1 MLYWEEPGCKPPPVC
16 FEQQM
21 AALHIPG
28 IPCQSLI
35 YHSCLVASDSGTK
48 GIQEDS
54 SLTSLLEIFFLGG
67 RVGSGG
73 VKASWFLTTC
83 SPSTS

>member
-35 YHSCLVASDSGTK
+35 YHSCLVASDSGTR

-67 RVGSGG
+67 EWG
-73 VKASWFLTTC
+73 VEVLKLHGF
-83 SPSTS
+83 

>member
-28 IPCQSLI
+28 IPCQSII
-35 YHSCLVASDSGTK
+35 YHSCFVDSNSGIR
-48 GIQEDS
+48 GIQEVS
-54 SLTSLLEIFFLGG
+54 SLTSLLEILCVCVCVYGG
-67 RVGSGG
+67 GG
-73 VKASWFLTTC
+73 GGEVLKLHGF
-83 SPSTS
+83 